1 MMKPIRRLTFAALAV
16 AALMLSTAAVRANQN
31 PSTIDAT
38 SVNVTVKYTGAGTV
52 DATHRIWVWIFDT
65 PNIGPDAMPIG
76 EQSISTNGGTATFS
90 TTTKQV
96 YVAMAFDE
104 QGGFMGQAPPP
115 SGAPVA
121 MYGMTGPDGQPQ
133 PVAPGGKGAVTVT
146 FDDTMRMP

>member
-1 MMKPIRRLTFAALAV
+1 MMKPIHRLTFAVLAV
-16 AALMLSTAAVRANQN
+16 TALMLSTTTIRANRNQ
-31 PSTIDAT
+31 STVDAT

-76 EQSISTNGGTATFS
+76 EQSISKNGGTATFS

-96 YVAMAFDE
+96 YIALAFDE

-115 SGAPVA
+115 SGTPVA
-121 MYGMTGPDGQPQ
+121 MYGMNGPDGQPE
-133 PVAPGGKGAVTVT
+133 PVVPGDKGGVAIT